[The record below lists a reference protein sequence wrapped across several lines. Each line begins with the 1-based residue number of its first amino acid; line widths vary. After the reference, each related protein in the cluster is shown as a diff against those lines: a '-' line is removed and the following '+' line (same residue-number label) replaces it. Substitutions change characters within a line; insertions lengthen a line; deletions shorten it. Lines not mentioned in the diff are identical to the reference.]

1 MRMEQRQT
9 TGHTVE
15 ALADMLLEKLAKAI
29 GELDLNCTVRKV
41 KTKEGN
47 TETTTE
53 YHCAESG
60 GTVDRGGLKQL
71 TSALKEL
78 QTIRGEITDLERR
91 EREARIESLHRG
103 AGIPEVAEADTG
115 IILLPPRAEEQEAE
129 NG

>member
-1 MRMEQRQT
+1 MEQRQT
-9 TGHTVE
+9 SGYTVE
-15 ALADMLLEKLAKAI
+15 ALADMLLEKLAQAI
-29 GELDLNCTVRKV
+29 GELDLNSTVRKV
-41 KTKEGN
+41 KIKEGN

-53 YHCAESG
+53 YRETESG

-103 AGIPEVAEADTG
+103 MSLPETAELDTG
-115 IILLPPRAEEQEAE
+115 VILLPPRMEEQEGG